1 MYSDGGIDER
11 WFTNLSFSAWILPSS
26 LTGTQILYEEGGTT
40 HGCALWLNGSSLTF
54 TTRIAGTRT
63 DITHPTSLIQ
73 NGSWYHV
80 AATFDNGTLTV
91 YLNGVAYSGST
102 LGSTS
107 VPSHSEGGIGS
118 VLGTQPLGTNDYYTG
133 LMDAVR
139 YSNIES
145 WSAANLVERFND
157 FSNLDTDGDGIP
169 NRLDLDSDND
179 GIPDN
184 VEAQTTQGYIAPG
197 VFTDIDADGLNDVYD
212 ANTSDTSAFTS
223 VGLTPVNTDGIDNA
237 DYLDLDSD
245 NDGTFDIAESGLAN
259 NDSDGDGQTNGT
271 VGVNGLD
278 NDATIESSD
287 DYTDVN
293 GLAHDGT
300 NFLLTDTDTDTAAD
314 GSDASP
320 LGIDLDYRDNTDDTC
335 NSSISSNLDTDG
347 DGVADICDLDDDND
361 GILDVDESFATNA
374 VAYWTL
380 DNTTDDS
387 IGGYNQV
394 GSATVSYSTIAI
406 QGTHSVDF
414 DGSVA
419 IMCIAMGD

>member
-1 MYSDGGIDER
+1 MNAG
-11 WFTNLSFSAWILPSS
+11 FTNLSFSAWILPSS
-26 LTGTQILYEEGGTT
+26 LTGNQILYEEGGTT

-107 VPSHSEGGIGS
+107 VPSHSEGGIGG
-118 VLGTQPLGTNDYYTG
+118 VLVNSPLGTNDYYTG

-145 WSAANLVERFND
+145 WSAANLVEEFND

-223 VGLTPVNTDGIDNA
+223 VGLTPVNTDGIDNP

-245 NDGTFDIAESGLAN
+245 NEGADDTTEAGITLS
-259 NDSDGDGQTNGT
+259 GT
-271 VGVNGLD
+271 VGTNGLD
-278 NDATIESSD
+278 NALESAD
-287 DYTDVN
+287 DY
-293 GLAHDGT
+293 
-300 NFLLTDTDTDTAAD
+300 
-314 GSDASP
+314 SDP
-320 LGIDLDYRDNTDDTC
+320 RM
-335 NSSISSNLDTDG
+335 
-347 DGVADICDLDDDND
+347 
-361 GILDVDESFATNA
+361 ES
-374 VAYWTL
+374 
-380 DNTTDDS
+380 D
-387 IGGYNQV
+387 
-394 GSATVSYSTIAI
+394 
-406 QGTHSVDF
+406 
-414 DGSVA
+414 
-419 IMCIAMGD
+419 